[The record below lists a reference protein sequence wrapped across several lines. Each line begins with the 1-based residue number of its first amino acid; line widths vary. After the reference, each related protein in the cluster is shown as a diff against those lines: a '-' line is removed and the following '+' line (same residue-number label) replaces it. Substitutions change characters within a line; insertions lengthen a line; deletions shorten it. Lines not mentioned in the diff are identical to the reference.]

1 MPFFRLF
8 FLTCS
13 SARTHRCVCVW
24 LWLLPGFLGLS
35 VCVCGCVCVCVWVC
49 RAEGTTEPGRPKS
62 FSRALKRAASSRVLS
77 RVLRTTPK
85 KKPNKN
91 KRNTPQR
98 PNRLCVG
105 VCVGLCVCVFV
116 FASVREIFNT
126 TAPVSPFF
134 SVFFCHGI
142 YFARHRSAPRRK
154 HWFFPFFLLVPFFLA
169 GLAKRSAATAGSS
182 SWLCHKKKFIKKN
195 RQSMRAQNGL
205 RWNPTT
211 KKKRTPSQSPKK

>member
-105 VCVGLCVCVFV
+105 VCVGLCVCVCLCLLLWEKY
-116 FASVREIFNT
+116 STQPRQ
-126 TAPVSPFF
+126 
-134 SVFFCHGI
+134 C
-142 YFARHRSAPRRK
+142 RH
-154 HWFFPFFLLVPFFLA
+154 FFPFFFATGFILRATAQHHAVSIDFFLFFCWCHFFWPVWRNA
-169 GLAKRSAATAGSS
+169 PPPPLARLRGFAT
-182 SWLCHKKKFIKKN
+182 KKN
-195 RQSMRAQNGL
+195 S
-205 RWNPTT
+205 
-211 KKKRTPSQSPKK
+211 